1 MKIPWGKHVNKD
13 TTDVPLS
20 YLAWMIESAD
30 LSRNYTLKKE
40 VVSEIKIRMEL
51 IFPSIDNQKKQQP
64 EIISVVRKLCLACH
78 PDHGGSVNAMKIVN
92 ELRELVD
99 SQ

>member
-13 TTDVPLS
+13 TSEIPLS

-30 LSRNYTLKKE
+30 LSSNHSLKKE
-40 VVSEIKIRMEL
+40 VVSEIKNRMEL
-51 IFPSIDNQKKQQP
+51 IFPSNDKQKKQQP
-64 EIISVVRKLCLACH
+64 EIISVVRKLALACH
-78 PDHGGSVNAMKIVN
+78 PDHGGSAKAMKIVN
-92 ELRELVD
+92 ELRELVN